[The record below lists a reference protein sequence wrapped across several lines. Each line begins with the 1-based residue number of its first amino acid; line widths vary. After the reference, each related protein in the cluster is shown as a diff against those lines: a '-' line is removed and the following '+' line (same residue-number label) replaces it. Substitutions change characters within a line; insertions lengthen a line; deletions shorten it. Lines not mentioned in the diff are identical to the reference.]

1 MTEPGVHRVGDR
13 IAYHRKRLGLQ
24 QADFAARVGRS
35 ESWVS
40 QVERGVRSIDRLSV
54 LQTVADVLGVSLA
67 ELREDITVEEGRPED
82 RPQAIEELRLAL
94 SGHPALKAVLGR
106 EAVGDTDELAAMR
119 AAYEP
124 VWTLVHEARYAELAS
139 ILAGLIP
146 TLERTARLGPIDDR
160 DGARRLL
167 TDTYQAAAAM
177 LAKISENDAAWI
189 AADRA
194 ATVAEQ
200 LSDPLLVAASLFRM
214 AHVFISLRQLAQA
227 QQVAQEAVHALEP
240 LVSDGQDSPVQA
252 MSLYGAFHLVLA
264 VVAARENHRA
274 QAQNHLNAARE
285 MAARLNGDRNDFGT
299 EFGPTNVA
307 LHAVSIAVDL
317 GDAGTALDL
326 AQDVEPSQLSPERQA
341 RFLVDIARAQAMR
354 RQIGEA
360 FRSLERAEEISPEQ
374 THNLLTATEVV
385 RDLIQLAGPHARPEL
400 RAMAERF
407 DVTS

>member
-1 MTEPGVHRVGDR
+1 
-13 IAYHRKRLGLQ
+13 
-24 QADFAARVGRS
+24 
-35 ESWVS
+35 
-40 QVERGVRSIDRLSV
+40 VRSIDRLSV

-67 ELREDITVEEGRPED
+67 ELREDITVEEERPVD

-94 SGHPALKAVLGR
+94 SGHPALKALLGR
-106 EAVGDTDELAAMR
+106 EPVGVKDELATMR
-119 AAYEP
+119 AASEP
-124 VWTLVHEARYAELAS
+124 VWMLVHEARYAELAP
-139 ILAGLIP
+139 ILADLIS
-146 TLERTARLGPIDDR
+146 TLERTVRLGPLDDR
-160 DGARRLL
+160 DDARRLL

-194 ATVAEQ
+194 AIVAEQ

-227 QQVAQEAVHALEP
+227 HQVAQEAVHALEP
-240 LVSDGQDSPVQA
+240 VVTTDGQDSPVQA

-274 QAQNHLNAARE
+274 EAQDHLNAARE
-285 MAARLNGDRNDFGT
+285 VAAHLKGDRNDFGT

-341 RFLVDIARAQAMR
+341 RFLVDVARAQAMR

-400 RAMAERF
+400 RAMADRF
-407 DVTS
+407 DVAP